1 MDFIATSAFSNYIT
15 RKNLGRERFASS
27 AGSNEE
33 IHRRAMPVD
42 KTRRVEGY
50 KGGKEKYHG
59 KKEKYYGKKEKFTGG
74 DNPGP
79 ISIVLGTLVG
89 IYAVYLSWSCN
100 TKQGVNALA
109 KVIYAIFAWIFGM
122 LYLILYFLFRR
133 PC

>member
-1 MDFIATSAFSNYIT
+1 MDFIATSAFANYTT

-33 IHRRAMPVD
+33 IHRRAMPID
-42 KTRRVEGY
+42 KTKRVEGY
-50 KGGKEKYHG
+50 RGG
-59 KKEKYYGKKEKFTGG
+59 KEKFTGE

-79 ISIVLGTLVG
+79 ISILLGTLVG

-100 TKQGVNALA
+100 TKQGVDTLA
-109 KVIYAIFAWIFGM
+109 KIIYAIFAWFFGM
-122 LYLILYFLFRR
+122 LYLVLYFLFRR